1 LIRLNGFCDALFSVF
16 LFLFYGLF
24 CITNTVFIESFYYY
38 LQFLGYCVDLIN
50 KEFPHIHVVKGKP
63 RKPTTQGSV
72 EVSHKAFKE
81 ALTVW
86 CNETGSQDWV
96 YGSYIVQNKVN
107 QHPMRSRGNISP
119 HTLYYGHLPSNSYST
134 ALGQA
139 YGKAD
144 TEFGLRLAKKFLN
157 QVNTHR
163 PDAVVTQEHLV
174 DIIELGDHAWDVCTE
189 EEKTAMESEQMLY
202 STLLLAL
209 KEDFGII
216 LEETPTFTLMEY
228 ETVEEMMQ
236 EELVWRSE
244 MERYTLDLY
253 SLSDEAFAVGGAPRD
268 DQPDRD
274 GT

>member
-1 LIRLNGFCDALFSVF
+1 LFS
-16 LFLFYGLF
+16 
-24 CITNTVFIESFYYY
+24 YYF
-38 LQFLGYCVDLIN
+38 QFLGYCVDLIN

-63 RKPTTQGSV
+63 RKPSTQGSI

-86 CNETGSQDWV
+86 CDETGSQDWV

-107 QHPMRSRGNISP
+107 QRPMRSRGNISP
-119 HTLYYGHLPSNSYST
+119 HTLYYGHPPSNSYST
-134 ALGQA
+134 VLGHA

-174 DIIELGDHAWDVCTE
+174 EIIELGDRAWDICAE

-216 LEETPTFTLMEY
+216 LEDTPTFTLMEE

-244 MERYTLDLY
+244 MERFQSDLY
-253 SLSDEAFAVGGAPRD
+253 SLTDEAFAGGGAPID
-268 DQPDRD
+268 DEPDR
-274 GT
+274 GGKFSLKLQ

>member
-24 CITNTVFIESFYYY
+24 CITNTVFIEPFYYY

-107 QHPMRSRGNISP
+107 QRPMRSRGNISP
-119 HTLYYGHLPSNSYST
+119 PYSILW
-134 ALGQA
+134 APPFKQ
-139 YGKAD
+139 
-144 TEFGLRLAKKFLN
+144 
-157 QVNTHR
+157 
-163 PDAVVTQEHLV
+163 
-174 DIIELGDHAWDVCTE
+174 
-189 EEKTAMESEQMLY
+189 
-202 STLLLAL
+202 LLHCS
-209 KEDFGII
+209 G
-216 LEETPTFTLMEY
+216 
-228 ETVEEMMQ
+228 
-236 EELVWRSE
+236 S
-244 MERYTLDLY
+244 
-253 SLSDEAFAVGGAPRD
+253 SLWEG
-268 DQPDRD
+268 
-274 GT
+274 

>member
-1 LIRLNGFCDALFSVF
+1 
-16 LFLFYGLF
+16 
-24 CITNTVFIESFYYY
+24 
-38 LQFLGYCVDLIN
+38 VDLIN

-119 HTLYYGHLPSNSYST
+119 HTLYYGHPPANSYST
-134 ALGQA
+134 VLGEA
-139 YGKAD
+139 YGKAE
-144 TEFGLRLAKKFLN
+144 TEFGLRLAKKFLT

-174 DIIELGDHAWDVCTE
+174 EIIKLGDRAWDVCAE
-189 EEKTAMESEQMLY
+189 EEKTPMDLWSQSRCFTPLCFLR
-202 STLLLAL
+202 SRRTL
-209 KEDFGII
+209 G
-216 LEETPTFTLMEY
+216 
-228 ETVEEMMQ
+228 
-236 EELVWRSE
+236 
-244 MERYTLDLY
+244 
-253 SLSDEAFAVGGAPRD
+253 LS
-268 DQPDRD
+268 
-274 GT
+274 